1 MEIAASVD
9 TIGRLERKCLEVRRD
24 IVEELY
30 RAGSGHPGGSLS
42 AVEILVAL
50 YYEVMRFRP
59 EEADWPERDRFILSK
74 GHAAPA
80 LYVVLADVGFFPREE
95 LWTFSAPGTRL
106 QKHIDMHLV
115 PGTELSTG
123 SLGQGLSVGVGMAL
137 ADRLDGK
144 ERRVYA
150 LLSDGESQEGQVWEA
165 AMAAAHYAVD
175 HVIAFLDYNRCQCAG
190 FVDRICS
197 LEPVEE
203 KWRGFG
209 WHVQRVDGHSL
220 PEILAAIKVA
230 QDTRGAPHMIV
241 ADTVKGKGIS
251 YMENRPEWH
260 SRPIGED
267 DYRIALDDLAA
278 AEQRLGQEGP
288 TS

>member
-1 MEIAASVD
+1 MTASSVD
-9 TIGRLERKCLEVRRD
+9 LHRLRRECLDTRRD
-24 IVEELY
+24 LIEMLH

-50 YYEVMRFRP
+50 YCEVMRVRP
-59 EEADWPERDRFILSK
+59 KDPSWPDRDRFILSK

-80 LYVVLADVGFFPREE
+80 LYVVLSRRGFFRREL
-95 LWTFSAPGTRL
+95 LWTFSRPGSRL
-106 QKHIDMHLV
+106 QKHIEMQLV

-144 ERRVYA
+144 DRRVYV
-150 LLSDGESQEGQVWEA
+150 LLGDGECQEGQIWEA
-165 AMAAAHYAVD
+165 AMAAAHYNLDSLTAILDNNGCQVD
-175 HVIAFLDYNRCQCAG
+175 GY
-190 FVDRICS
+190 VDDICT

-209 WHVQRVDGHSL
+209 WHVQRVDGHNL
-220 PEILAAIKVA
+220 GEILHALELAG
-230 QDTRGAPHMIV
+230 DTTGSPHMIV

-251 YMENRPEWH
+251 YMENDPNWH
-260 SRPIGED
+260 SKPLSEE
-267 DYRIALDDLAA
+267 DYRVAIADLDVL
-278 AEQRLGQEGP
+278 E
-288 TS
+288 TSVG